1 MTSRTSVPPT
11 SPPQLLES
19 VSPSL
24 APELKSY
31 IVRHRADVEAMIRA
45 GGDECGIVAARR
57 NSKVLDGVL
66 CSLFAAV
73 EGLMRTQNGWME
85 VSLAA
90 VGSYGRETIALHS
103 DLDVRI
109 LCAKRPKK
117 AQAIGEALLYPLWD
131 AGLSIGHQIV
141 AWQDM
146 LELAKTD
153 LPTATTLLDW
163 RHISGD
169 SALTEKMLS
178 RAFDGIFGPKS
189 IQTFLERLAA
199 RAAERHE
206 RYGDSVYLLEP
217 DVKHGTGGLR
227 DLDIIHWVARA
238 RWRVRELS
246 ELVEHGV
253 LVPRQ
258 LQAIDE
264 ASRQLWR
271 IRNLLHLHAGRRSD
285 RLSFDRQEL
294 LAQELGYGDG
304 GPAVE
309 RFMSD
314 YYRHARTLER
324 SRELILARAEPPPRS
339 RPRESALGQGMKL
352 SNDQV
357 SIVAPADLENDPALA
372 LRVYQ
377 EAVKRGAKVDAF
389 AKDQIARLLNS
400 PEFVERLRESEE
412 AAKIFRRLVTIVH
425 LTELRGGSV
434 LKELHDVG
442 LLVAMIP
449 EFAPVVGRVHHDIYH
464 VFTVDVHSV
473 EAVDKLRALCR
484 GECAVDHPLASRL
497 AAELPDRK
505 VLFFATLLHDVGKD
519 IGGRNHAERGAILA
533 ETILARFQFSAV
545 EIAEVQLL
553 IRKHLRMYQDATRR
567 DIDDPHTLE
576 MFAGEVAGL
585 EALRSLY
592 LLTVADVSTTSP
604 QAMTA
609 WKARMLEDL
618 YLATKLYIEQGPES
632 LRGTD
637 RAQAIRRHVLELCP
651 AQGEQ
656 AFLEHYLNSM
666 PDRYL
671 YGNDP
676 EEIVRQSRF
685 ARQAE
690 QRHFSV
696 QAIRADEPYLELG
709 IIADDRPGLLA
720 MMTATLA
727 ASRLK
732 VVGAQIYSYKD
743 GYGRTRALDLFWV
756 RSGVSTASAR
766 AALPRLERDFDRLL
780 AGELSAAALVMGP
793 EGRTRTSERPLPKV
807 STEINFDN
815 RAASDHTVIEI
826 ITQDQGGLLFWL
838 SNSLQAAGLTIS
850 FAKINTE
857 GNQVAD
863 VFYVQDAGGEK
874 VTDPS
879 RLQVLKD
886 QLQSTIANLE
896 GAKAP

>member
-1 MTSRTSVPPT
+1 MPST
-11 SPPQLLES
+11 SPPQLLDR
-19 VSPSL
+19 VAPSL

-31 IVRHRADVEAMIRA
+31 IVRHRTDIEALIRA
-45 GGDECGIVAARR
+45 GGQDAGLSAARR

-73 EGLMRTQNGWME
+73 EGLMRSQNGWME
-85 VSLAA
+85 ISLAA

-103 DLDVRI
+103 DLDVRL

-131 AGLSIGHQIV
+131 AGLNIGHQIV
-141 AWQDM
+141 AWPDM
-146 LELAKTD
+146 LDLAKTD
-153 LPTATTLLDW
+153 LATATTLLDW
-163 RHISGD
+163 RHIAGD
-169 SALTEKMLS
+169 PSLTEKMLA
-178 RAFDGIFGPKS
+178 RAFDGIFGPSS
-189 IQTFLERLAA
+189 IQGFLDRLTA
-199 RAAERHE
+199 RTEERHE

-217 DVKHGTGGLR
+217 DVKHGAGGLR

-246 ELVEHGV
+246 DLVKHGV

-258 LQAIDE
+258 YQAIDD
-264 ASRQLWR
+264 AARQLWR

-285 RLSFDRQEL
+285 RLSFDRQEQ
-294 LAQELGYGDG
+294 LAMDLGYGEG

-314 YYRHARTLER
+314 YYVHARTLER

-339 RPRESALGQGMKL
+339 RPREISLGQGLKL
-352 SNDQV
+352 TNDQV
-357 SIVAPADLENDPALA
+357 SIEDPAELERDPTLA

-377 EAVKRGAKVDAF
+377 EALKRGAKVYAF
-389 AKDQIARLLNS
+389 ARDQIVRALSS
-400 PEFVERLRESEE
+400 PEFAERLRDNEE
-412 AAKIFRRLVTIVH
+412 AARIFRRLVTIVH
-425 LTELRGGSV
+425 GTELRGGSV

-484 GECAVDHPLASRL
+484 GECATDHPLASRL

-519 IGGRNHAERGAILA
+519 IGGKNHAERGALLA
-533 ETILARFQFSAV
+533 QTILARFQFTQT
-545 EIAEVQLL
+545 EIEEVQLL

-576 MFAGEVAGL
+576 MFAGEVRGQ
-585 EALRSLY
+585 EALRNLY

-609 WKARMLEDL
+609 WKSRMLEDL
-618 YLATKLYIEQGPES
+618 YVATKLYIEQGPEG

-637 RAQAIRRHVLELCP
+637 RAGSIRRQVLELCP

-656 AFLEHYLNSM
+656 AFLQHYLSSM

-676 EEIVRQSRF
+676 DEIVRQSRF

-696 QAIRADEPYLELG
+696 EAIRADEPYLELG

-732 VVGAQIYSYKD
+732 VVSAQIYSYQD

-756 RSGVSTASAR
+756 RSGVSTSSAR

-780 AGELSAAALVMGP
+780 SGEISPAELVMGP
-793 EGRTRTSERPLPKV
+793 EGRLRTSERPAPKV
-807 STEINFDN
+807 ATEINFDN
-815 RAASDHTVIEI
+815 RAASHHTVIEI
-826 ITQDQGGLLFWL
+826 ITQDQSGLLFWL
-838 SNSLQAAGLTIS
+838 SNCLQRQGLTIS
-850 FAKINTE
+850 LAKINTE

-863 VFYVQDAGGEK
+863 VFYVQDGAGEK
-874 VTDPS
+874 VTDPT
-879 RLQVLKD
+879 RLQMLKD
-886 QLQSTIANLE
+886 QLISTIANLE